1 MSKSG
6 PRASR
11 FRPAIA
17 SRSRCRARTSSAR
30 ARPACRKARAG
41 SCTTIRATGRLRR
54 LPARI
59 PYTAAAGGGRICYCR
74 RSATPLALRR
84 LVSVDEREGDTA
96 VFPSAVHPGVV
107 RPPLHQHVARLE
119 MNLRIVEQHVD
130 LARDH
135 DGVVDALR
143 AVHARVARVARAR
156 SDSHLAQHGR
166 VVDGAEIRGG
176 RAADRAED
184 PASPRRSAPALPRAP
199 ARVAP
204 PPRPHPPPPPPK
216 PPTHPPPL
224 PPS

>member
-59 PYTAAAGGGRICYCR
+59 PYTAAAGGGGICYGR

-96 VFPSAVHPGVV
+96 VFHSAVHPGVV

-119 MNLRIVEQHVD
+119 MNLRIVGQHVD

-143 AVHARVARVARAR
+143 AVHARVARFARAR
-156 SDSHLAQHGR
+156 SDSHLAQHGLLVR
-166 VVDGAEIRGG
+166 RADIRGG
-176 RAADRAED
+176 PKGD
-184 PASPRRSAPALPRAP
+184 APENR
-199 ARVAP
+199 AP
-204 PPRPHPPPPPPK
+204 PPPGGPRPPPGPGRRARLPPPA
-216 PPTHPPPL
+216 PHRPPPN
-224 PPS
+224 P